1 MKPRPQSPID
11 VEVEDNDLSQT
22 VLEYLE
28 RLRPHA
34 NWIFAGVAV
43 VLLAIAASILVSAQ
57 VAAGRAQS
65 WEAFLS
71 ALGGG
76 QFEAFNEVIRR
87 YPGTPAAQWSRLVI
101 ADASLAEG
109 TQLLFADREKAAARL
124 RAASDVYMS
133 VMAERPQGMLAE
145 RAVFGLAKARESLG
159 QLEEARRGYE
169 AIANEHPA
177 GGLARMATDHAKALG
192 RESTRQWYDW
202 FAAQAITPPANPAA
216 AAAAAPETPADAG
229 PTQPQ

>member
-1 MKPRPQSPID
+1 MKPLPQSPID
-11 VEVEDNDLSQT
+11 VEVEDNDLAQT
-22 VLEYLE
+22 VVEYLE

-34 NWIFAGVAV
+34 NWIFAGLAVA
-43 VLLAIAASILVSAQ
+43 LLAIAASILVSAQ
-57 VAAGRAQS
+57 VAAGRTQS
-65 WEAFLS
+65 WDAFLS

-76 QFEAFNEVIRR
+76 QIEPFNEVIRR

-101 ADASLAEG
+101 ADAALAEG
-109 TQLLFADREKAAARL
+109 SRLLFADREKAATRL
-124 RAASDVYMS
+124 RGAVDVYLS

-202 FAAQAITPPANPAA
+202 FAAQAITPPANPADA
-216 AAAAAPETPADAG
+216 AAAAQGTPADAG
-229 PTQPQ
+229 ATKPQ